1 MSRLSAY
8 MMITRP
14 GNVIIAMVSVMIA
27 VSLTGRFYPVT
38 HIILAVLS
46 TGLITAGANIINDY
60 YDIETDKINRPM
72 RPLPSGKMKRKAALI
87 FFCVVYITAFLLA
100 LFISIYMFLIAF
112 IVGLLLFFYSYHL
125 KRTVLWGNLVVSL
138 STALAFIYGG
148 LAVGVVSAVIYPAI
162 FAFLLHFGREII
174 KDMEDVEGDQ
184 RTGAKTL
191 AVVYGY
197 KSGYILSI
205 SIFIV
210 LIILMLIPYI
220 YQVYGNLYLLIIAIG
235 IYPVL
240 LYIIIQLRKK
250 PEKRELGKI
259 STLLKIEMIIGL
271 LAIYLG

>member
-1 MSRLSAY
+1 MNRLPAY
-8 MMITRP
+8 IMITRP
-14 GNVIIAMVSVMIA
+14 GNVIIAMASVMIA
-27 VSLTGRFYPVT
+27 VSLTGRFYPVM
-38 HIILAVLS
+38 HIVLAVLS

-72 RPLPSGKMKRKAALI
+72 RPLPSGKIKRIQALI
-87 FFCVVYITAFLLA
+87 FFYVVYSIAFLLA
-100 LFISIYMFLIAF
+100 LLITIPMFLIAF
-112 IVGLLLFFYSYHL
+112 IVGFLLFIYSYRL

-197 KSGYILSI
+197 QSGYILSVI
-205 SIFIV
+205 IFVI

-220 YQVYGNLYLLIIAIG
+220 FRVYGYLYLFVIATG

-250 PEKRELGKI
+250 PKKAQLGKM
-259 STLLKIEMIIGL
+259 STLLKVEMVIGL